1 MRVLIAV
8 VLAGIL
14 HSAVAQPIIQFDGP
28 TNQWYVAASYP
39 QGNISNPNFISTT
52 TSRYFLDGDSIIDGE
67 LWSRMFVQGAIA
79 PLPTALFQ
87 GLVRQT
93 ADVVLF
99 RDDQAVV
106 DTLYNFGLQVGDS
119 MRYVSSFYD
128 TYLPVVAMDSIVLQG
143 AYHKVFRFGQHP
155 LSLEELLSDTWIE
168 GIGSIHGPLA
178 PRMPSSLGFNFGMP
192 DSTRTTCFLKNDL
205 LIWNHPSYAAC
216 AVNVLL
222 GVSSLNAGPL
232 LRINPNPGSSF
243 QLTGLNGRTAQL
255 RVLDMQGRTVRDSFM
270 NSERRTVDAEDLP
283 PGTYIVEVHFAD
295 GARQALRW
303 VKE

>member
-1 MRVLIAV
+1 MRLLLAV

-14 HSAVAQPIIQFDGP
+14 HSALAQPIIQFDGP
-28 TNQWYVAASYP
+28 TNQWYVADTHP
-39 QGNISNPNFISTT
+39 QGNISNPNFIGTS
-52 TSRYFLDGDSIIDGE
+52 TSRYFVDGDSIIDGE
-67 LWSRMFVQGAIA
+67 LWSRMFVQGSSE

-99 RDDQAVV
+99 RDDQAAV

-128 TYLPVVAMDSIVLQG
+128 TYLPVVAMDSILIQG
-143 AYHKVFRFGQHP
+143 ACHKVIRFGEYV
-155 LSLEELLSDTWIE
+155 LTVEDLLSDTWIE

-178 PRMPSSLGFNFGMP
+178 PRMPSTLGSNGAFP
-192 DSTRTTCFLKNDL
+192 DSTRTTCFLQNNL

-222 GVSSLNAGPL
+222 GVSSLNAGPS
-232 LRINPNPGSSF
+232 LRIHPNPGSSF
-243 QLTGLNGRTAQL
+243 QLAGLHGRTARL
-255 RVLDMQGRTVRDSFM
+255 RVLDMQGRSMRDGIVI
-270 NSERRTVDAEDLP
+270 SERTTVDAEDLP

-295 GARQALRW
+295 GARLALRW
-303 VKE
+303 VRE

>member
-1 MRVLIAV
+1 MA
-8 VLAGIL
+8 LAIPMAICAL
-14 HSAVAQPIIQFDGP
+14 AQPIIQFDGP
-28 TNQWYVAASYP
+28 TNQWYLADTHP
-39 QGNISNPNFISTT
+39 QGNISNPNFIGTS
-52 TSRYFLDGDSIIDGE
+52 TSRYFVDGDSLIDGD
-67 LWSRMFVQGAIA
+67 LWSRMFVQGTIA
-79 PLPTALFQ
+79 PLSTALFQ

-99 RDDQAVV
+99 RDDQAAV

-128 TYLPVVAMDSIVLQG
+128 TYLPVVAMDSILIQG

-192 DSTRTTCFLKNDL
+192 DSTRTTCFLQNDL
-205 LIWNHPSYAAC
+205 LLWNHPSYAAC

-222 GVSSLNAGPL
+222 SVSSLNAGPS
-232 LRINPNPGSSF
+232 LRIHPNPGSSF
-243 QLTGLNGRTAQL
+243 QLAGLHGGSAQL
-255 RVLDMQGRTVRDSFM
+255 RVLDMQGRLVRDGIVI
-270 NSERRTVDAEDLP
+270 SERTSVDVEDLP
-283 PGTYIVEVHFAD
+283 PGTYIVAVRLLD
-295 GARQALRW
+295 GTRQSLRW